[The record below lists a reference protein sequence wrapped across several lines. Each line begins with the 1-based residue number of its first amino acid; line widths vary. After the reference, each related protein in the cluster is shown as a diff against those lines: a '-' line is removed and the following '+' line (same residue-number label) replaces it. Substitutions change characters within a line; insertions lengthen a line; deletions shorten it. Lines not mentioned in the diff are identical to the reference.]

1 MDLPFNRIII
11 DSRHAASG
19 NSTSFEVSL
28 PESISLP
35 PHAVCFVTDL
45 QVTHTFSSMSNRNEF
60 YFIERDANGVTLVNR
75 AILDTSKTHTADSL
89 ASELQTQM
97 NAVSTLSDPGGYTVT
112 FSEDTGLMTFTRAAP
127 GSFMP
132 ANDDLLQT
140 PAFQQQAVCQ
150 TRGSSGLEAYTPYYN
165 SSMAQL
171 LGLGPRGSMNTSWE
185 QLQLLANL
193 GTTHFSGA
201 VDTRRHHCIYLHSP
215 TLTNFRVLG
224 PSGSRS
230 CIARVP
236 VTSGYGS
243 ILTKEHSGHVLD
255 HVPCGGACLRTL
267 LFDLR
272 DANNEPVDLR
282 GGHVSFS
289 LMFATT
295 II

>member
-1 MDLPFNRIII
+1 MDLPYNKIIT
-11 DSRHAASG
+11 DSRHDANG

-45 QVTHTFSSMSNRNEF
+45 RVTHTFSSMSNRNEF
-60 YFIERDANGVTLVNR
+60 YVLERGDTNTLVNR
-75 AILDTSKTHTADSL
+75 AILDTSKTHTAESL
-89 ASELQTQM
+89 ALELQTQM
-97 NAVSTLSDPGGYTVT
+97 NAVSTLSAPGGYTVT
-112 FSEDTGLMTFTRAAP
+112 FSDATGLLAFTRAAP
-127 GSFMP
+127 GSFML
-132 ANDDLLQT
+132 ANDDLLRT
-140 PAFQQQAVCQ
+140 PAFQAQAVNQ
-150 TRGSSGLEAYTPYYN
+150 TRGPSGLEAYTPDYN

-171 LGLGPRGSMNTSWE
+171 LGLGPRGSMNISWE

-215 TLTNFRVLG
+215 TLTNVRVLG

-267 LFDLR
+267 QFDLR
-272 DANNEPVDLR
+272 DANNGPADLR

-289 LMFATT
+289 LIFATT